1 MVYLV
6 VNSETFDYNKSMKK
20 NITLILL
27 FIVILLT
34 ATLSLAN
41 MQPVVVNYLFGSFK
55 TPLILL
61 ILMSVAL
68 GFLIQSL
75 ISLPKHFSMRQ
86 EINHMKKEL
95 QSVNEHIHHKLEGS
109 VSDNNSQSKE

>member
-1 MVYLV
+1 
-6 VNSETFDYNKSMKK
+6 MKK

-27 FIVILLT
+27 FIVVLLT

-41 MQPVVVNYLFGSFK
+41 MQPVVVNYLFGSFR

-86 EINHMKKEL
+86 EVNHMKKEL
-95 QSVNEHIHHKLEGS
+95 HAANERLHHKLEENF
-109 VSDNNSQSKE
+109 SDTTSQPKE